1 MNNFSSEVKQKL
13 NSIIEDMSNN
23 HWLFTQNPGKDFS
36 RQHLGKLSFA
46 DTIRMIIGMGKGSTD
61 DEIMEYFDYNPELI
75 PSQSAFNQRRNLIS
89 PNAFPYLFD
98 AFSSSFP
105 STTHQFKDD
114 MCILA
119 FDGCHVVYT
128 TNATLIE
135 DYNKPRLADYKGYNH
150 MHLNGFVD
158 VISKSFLDVVIQPGQ
173 HPDEREAMRSMLE
186 HFIPDNPEK
195 YIITT
200 DRGYES
206 YDNIFLCELKKLNY
220 VFRVKAPSSSRSL
233 LSSYISEL
241 PDEQEEFDVKIK
253 RFFTNKKTNIMK
265 EQSAV
270 YHYMNPT
277 KTIPHFEELLNGKS
291 LHYIEFRVLKI
302 KTGDESYEY
311 IITNLPYSFDINDI
325 KECYH
330 WRWGI
335 EVSFR
340 YLKHANGLLHFHSK
354 KPEFLKQEIYANLT
368 LYNFGIF
375 LANEAAKENDKKKRK
390 KTNKYQYSVDIST
403 ALKLARKYLIRKEN
417 NKKFDIISLIAKHVH
432 AVKTEFRQFDRP
444 LRGIGAIHFGYR

>member
-23 HWLFTQNPGKDFS
+23 HWLFTQNPGHDFS

-46 DTIRMIIGMGKGSTD
+46 DTIRMIIGM
-61 DEIMEYFDYNPELI
+61 
-75 PSQSAFNQRRNLIS
+75 
-89 PNAFPYLFD
+89 
-98 AFSSSFP
+98 SSSFP

-330 WRWGI
+330 WR
-335 EVSFR
+335 
-340 YLKHANGLLHFHSK
+340 
-354 KPEFLKQEIYANLT
+354 
-368 LYNFGIF
+368 
-375 LANEAAKENDKKKRK
+375 
-390 KTNKYQYSVDIST
+390 
-403 ALKLARKYLIRKEN
+403 
-417 NKKFDIISLIAKHVH
+417 
-432 AVKTEFRQFDRP
+432 
-444 LRGIGAIHFGYR
+444 

>member
-23 HWLFTQNPGKDFS
+23 HWLFTQNPGHDFS

-46 DTIRMIIGMGKGSTD
+46 DTIRMIIGM
-61 DEIMEYFDYNPELI
+61 
-75 PSQSAFNQRRNLIS
+75 
-89 PNAFPYLFD
+89 
-98 AFSSSFP
+98 SSSFP

-403 ALKLARKYLIRKEN
+403 ALKLARKYLIRKES

>member
-23 HWLFTQNPGKDFS
+23 HWLFTQNPGHDFS

-46 DTIRMIIGMGKGSTD
+46 DTIRMIIGM
-61 DEIMEYFDYNPELI
+61 
-75 PSQSAFNQRRNLIS
+75 
-89 PNAFPYLFD
+89 
-98 AFSSSFP
+98 SSSFP

-220 VFRVKAPSSSRSL
+220 VFRVKTPSSSRSL

-403 ALKLARKYLIRKEN
+403 ALKLARKYLIRKES

>member
-1 MNNFSSEVKQKL
+1 
-13 NSIIEDMSNN
+13 MSNN
-23 HWLFTQNPGKDFS
+23 HWLFTQNPGHDFS

-265 EQSAV
+265 
-270 YHYMNPT
+270 
-277 KTIPHFEELLNGKS
+277 
-291 LHYIEFRVLKI
+291 
-302 KTGDESYEY
+302 
-311 IITNLPYSFDINDI
+311 
-325 KECYH
+325 
-330 WRWGI
+330 
-335 EVSFR
+335 
-340 YLKHANGLLHFHSK
+340 
-354 KPEFLKQEIYANLT
+354 
-368 LYNFGIF
+368 
-375 LANEAAKENDKKKRK
+375 
-390 KTNKYQYSVDIST
+390 
-403 ALKLARKYLIRKEN
+403 
-417 NKKFDIISLIAKHVH
+417 
-432 AVKTEFRQFDRP
+432 
-444 LRGIGAIHFGYR
+444 

>member
-23 HWLFTQNPGKDFS
+23 HWLFTQNPGHDFS

-46 DTIRMIIGMGKGSTD
+46 DTIRMLIGM
-61 DEIMEYFDYNPELI
+61 
-75 PSQSAFNQRRNLIS
+75 
-89 PNAFPYLFD
+89 
-98 AFSSSFP
+98 SSSFP

-220 VFRVKAPSSSRSL
+220 VFRVKTPSSSRSL

>member
-23 HWLFTQNPGKDFS
+23 HWLFTQNPGHDFS

-46 DTIRMIIGMGKGSTD
+46 DTIRMIIGM
-61 DEIMEYFDYNPELI
+61 
-75 PSQSAFNQRRNLIS
+75 
-89 PNAFPYLFD
+89 
-98 AFSSSFP
+98 SSSFP

-186 HFIPDNPEK
+186 HFNPDNPEK

-253 RFFTNKKTNIMK
+253 RFFTNKKTIT
-265 EQSAV
+265 S
-270 YHYMNPT
+270 
-277 KTIPHFEELLNGKS
+277 FS
-291 LHYIEFRVLKI
+291 L
-302 KTGDESYEY
+302 
-311 IITNLPYSFDINDI
+311 
-325 KECYH
+325 
-330 WRWGI
+330 
-335 EVSFR
+335 
-340 YLKHANGLLHFHSK
+340 
-354 KPEFLKQEIYANLT
+354 
-368 LYNFGIF
+368 
-375 LANEAAKENDKKKRK
+375 
-390 KTNKYQYSVDIST
+390 
-403 ALKLARKYLIRKEN
+403 
-417 NKKFDIISLIAKHVH
+417 
-432 AVKTEFRQFDRP
+432 
-444 LRGIGAIHFGYR
+444 